1 MFTRNQLLSE
11 FPTGNPF
18 PDGRRYDPVT
28 AMIGS
33 AAVGA
38 GGSILGGLFGSNA
51 ADKAAKQQVA
61 AANAAAQGVTDATNL
76 VNPTI
81 SAAAKAAGAG
91 VTDAATAAAG
101 GVTAAAGKANA
112 LLDPYAATGANATNL
127 INAGLAEG
135 GAFNKTPQLS
145 DLTVDP
151 GYAFR
156 EQQGEKALSQGA
168 AARGAVEGGGFAKDI
183 NAFAQSNAS
192 QEYQNAFARFEQST
206 QNRFAN
212 LSSAAGAG
220 QAAATTEGGNTIG
233 AARYGGDIGFAGQE
247 YAGSLNSNAANL
259 IAANTIGA
267 AQTAGN
273 YKTQAGNA
281 QAAGTVGSSN
291 AWNTAFGGAAN
302 AVTGAAQFNS
312 LLNNPNYINRPDIN
326 TPTFN
331 PAGNGSWIYPTRTP

>member
-168 AARGAVEGGGFAKDI
+168 AARGAVEGGGFAKDM
-183 NAFAQSNAS
+183 
-192 QEYQNAFARFEQST
+192 NAFARFEQST

-267 AQTAGN
+267 AQTA
-273 YKTQAGNA
+273 
-281 QAAGTVGSSN
+281 
-291 AWNTAFGGAAN
+291 
-302 AVTGAAQFNS
+302 
-312 LLNNPNYINRPDIN
+312 
-326 TPTFN
+326 
-331 PAGNGSWIYPTRTP
+331 